1 MFTLCVCEQQP
12 LWNHLLNHYK
22 EKQVLVEGPL
32 TNLKESMIQFS
43 KPRKL
48 VNAAN
53 PVSPLSVSC
62 YLLML
67 GHKHRQSYYPHSK

>member
-1 MFTLCVCEQQP
+1 MCVVQQP

-22 EKQVLVEGPL
+22 EKLVLVEGPL
-32 TNLKESMIQFS
+32 SNLKESMIQFS

-53 PVSPLSVSC
+53 PVSVGSREAFIRLRSI
-62 YLLML
+62 
-67 GHKHRQSYYPHSK
+67 